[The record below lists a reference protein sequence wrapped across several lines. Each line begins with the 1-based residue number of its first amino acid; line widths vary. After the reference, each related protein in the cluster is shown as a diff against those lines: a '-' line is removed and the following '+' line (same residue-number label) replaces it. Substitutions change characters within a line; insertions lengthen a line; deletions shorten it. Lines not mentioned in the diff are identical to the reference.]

1 MSVTQLLARR
11 QRAEGLAAILPPL
24 LVAAER
30 IAATVTPGVH
40 GRRRV
45 GPGET
50 FWQFRRY
57 QPGDSRA
64 RIDWR
69 QSAKTDPLFVR
80 EMEWSAAQSVWLWR
94 DGSPSMR
101 YRSSSNLTEKLE
113 RAELLALALVA
124 LLVRGGERVAL
135 LGDPTAPATGRAALN
150 RLALTLAHGDAPHGA
165 PADSLPPSQ
174 LLPRHAHLVLIG
186 DFLSPLPTL
195 EARLRGFAE
204 RGVKG
209 HLLQVLDPAER
220 SLPFLGRIRFEG
232 LEREGETLLS
242 RVETVREDYQARLE
256 RHCAALAAI
265 ARSFGWSFATTT
277 TDHPPQSALLAL
289 YLRLSAA
296 PRR

>member
-1 MSVTQLLARR
+1 MTAALLARR
-11 QRAEGLAAILPPL
+11 QRAEGLAAALPPL

-30 IAATVTPGVH
+30 IAATVAPGVH

-69 QSAKTDPLFVR
+69 QSAKADPLFVR

-101 YRSSSNLTEKLE
+101 YRSGSGLPEKLE

-124 LLVRGGERVAL
+124 LLIRGGERVAL
-135 LGDPTAPATGRAALN
+135 LGDPAAPASGRAALN
-150 RLALTLAHGDAPHGA
+150 RLALTLARGDAAGGI
-165 PADSLPPSQ
+165 PADSLPPAQ
-174 LLPRHAHLVLIG
+174 ALPRHAHLVLIG
-186 DFLSPLPTL
+186 DFLSPLPAL
-195 EARLRGFAE
+195 ESRLRGFAE
-204 RGVKG
+204 RGVHG

-232 LEREGETLLS
+232 LESEGETLLS
-242 RVETVREDYQARLE
+242 RVETVRQDYQDRLA
-256 RHCAALAAI
+256 RHCDGLAAI
-265 ARSFGWSFATTT
+265 ARAFGWSFATTA
-277 TDHPPQSALLAL
+277 TDRPPQSALLAL

-296 PRR
+296 PRA

>member
-1 MSVTQLLARR
+1 MSADAMLARR
-11 QRAEGLAAILPPL
+11 QRAEGLAAVLPPL

-30 IAATVTPGVH
+30 IAATVVQGVH

-69 QSAKTDPLFVR
+69 QSAKADPLFVR

-101 YRSSSNLTEKLE
+101 YRSSNGLPEKLE

-124 LLVRGGERVAL
+124 LLIRGGERVAL
-135 LGDPTAPATGRAALN
+135 LGDPAPPATGRAALN
-150 RLALTLAHGDAPHGA
+150 RLALTLARGDAAGGV
-165 PADSLPPSQ
+165 PADSLPPAQ
-174 LLPRHAHLVLIG
+174 PLPRHAHLVLIG
-186 DFLSPLPTL
+186 DFLSPLPAL
-195 EARLRGFAE
+195 ESRLRGFAE
-204 RGVKG
+204 RGVRG

-232 LEREGETLLS
+232 LEAEGETLLS

-256 RHCAALAAI
+256 RHCEALAAM
-265 ARSFGWSFATTT
+265 ARSFGWSFAATG
-277 TDHPPQSALLAL
+277 TDRSPQSALLAL

-296 PRR
+296 ARS